1 MDVIQY
7 FTEFLA
13 SAKSAL
19 DLYKGVK
26 DQLPKGMAEKAEA
39 EIEKAEAALKNG
51 KAELAKKL
59 GYRLCRCEFPPHVML
74 WKADIR
80 KNVCPKC
87 GDKYPPDPKPV
98 GQLRMPPGLGRR

>member
-7 FTEFLA
+7 FTEFFV

-19 DLYKGVK
+19 DLYKSVK
-26 DQLPKGMAEKAEA
+26 SELPNDVATKVQAEIDKAET
-39 EIEKAEAALKNG
+39 ALENG

-59 GYRLCRCEFPPHVML
+59 GFRLCRCEFPPQIML

-87 GDKYPPDPKPV
+87 GDLYPPDQKPAP
-98 GQLRMPPGLGRR
+98 QLTPDFGRR